1 MGTSYRDLVA
11 WQVALQFVKAIY
23 EQTAT
28 FPKDERFG
36 LISQLRRAAVSV
48 ASNIAEGQGR
58 LTEGEFRHFLGQAR
72 GSLLEVETQLYIAQ
86 ELGFLSEDQLN
97 TLLKLSHRI
106 GLLLNGLLN
115 SDLSHGPKSRAVVQG
130 Q

>member
-11 WQVALQFVKAIY
+11 WQVAIQFVTGIY
-23 EQTAT
+23 RVTAS

-36 LISQLRRAAVSV
+36 LVSQLRRAAVSI

-72 GSLLEVETQLYIAQ
+72 GSLLEAETQLHIAK
-86 ELGFLSEDQLN
+86 ELEFISGIALAP
-97 TLLKLSHRI
+97 LLKQSGRI

-115 SDLSHGPKSRAVVQG
+115 SDLSHAPKSRAVNVDI
-130 Q
+130 

>member
-11 WQVALQFVKAIY
+11 WQVAVQFVAAIY
-23 EQTAT
+23 KETAT
-28 FPKDERFG
+28 FPRDERFG
-36 LISQLRRAAVSV
+36 LISQLRRAGVSI

-72 GSLLEVETQLYIAQ
+72 GSLLEVESQLYIAN
-86 ELGFLSEDQLN
+86 ELGFISADRLAL
-97 TLLKLSHRI
+97 LLKTSHRI

-115 SDLSHGPKSRAVVQG
+115 ADLSHAPKARAVAAG
-130 Q
+130 E

>member
-11 WQVALQFVKAIY
+11 WQVAVQFVAAIY
-23 EQTAT
+23 RETAL

-36 LISQLRRAAVSV
+36 LISQLRRAAVSI

-72 GSLLEVETQLYIAQ
+72 GSLLEVETQLYIAR
-86 ELGFLSEDQLN
+86 ELDFIHEDRLN
-97 TLLKLSHRI
+97 SLLKTSHRI

-115 SDLSHGPKSRAVVQG
+115 SDLSHAPASRAVITG